1 MLGDSGIC
9 CSRNAGRVVFLN
21 DAKEASP
28 MPEIKKKTLF
38 IACGEFAVTII
49 TACLLSASV
58 NSTAD
63 GHTAPVTE
71 RNLEKLRDGISSHYS
86 IIDAD
91 IEPDIE
97 QTGRGSWYGGGFH
110 LRKTAS
116 GERFNMHDFTAA
128 HRSLPFGTIVR
139 VTDLTTE
146 KSVLVCINDRGP
158 FIRNKVIDLSR
169 KAAQVLG
176 GNLKHLKLEA
186 YLPGKSLLE
195 YNAKN
200 DNEADTVIGFGVDL
214 QLKAIAVDDG
224 EPRGYA
230 KTFSDALIIQKELRE
245 QFPDQEVIVSKASPA
260 DSDGRYAVFVT
271 PVAPDAQRTVQ
282 NGDVF

>member
-1 MLGDSGIC
+1 
-9 CSRNAGRVVFLN
+9 
-21 DAKEASP
+21 

-38 IACGEFAVTII
+38 IACGEIAVTII

-58 NSTAD
+58 NSTTN
-63 GHTAPVTE
+63 GHIAPVIE
-71 RNLEKLRDGISSHYS
+71 KKLEKLRAELLSAGPVL
-86 IIDAD
+86 DAD

-110 LRKTAS
+110 SRRTAS

-139 VTDLTTE
+139 VTDLITE

-176 GNLKHLKLEA
+176 GDLKSLKLEA

-214 QLKAIAVDDG
+214 QLKAIAVDDD
-224 EPRGYA
+224 EPSGYA
-230 KTFSDALIIQKELRE
+230 ETFSDALTIQKELRE
-245 QFPDQEVIVSKASPA
+245 QFPNQEVIVSKASPSA
-260 DSDGRYAVFVT
+260 GDGRYAVFVAPAA
-271 PVAPDAQRTVQ
+271 PVGRRAVR
-282 NGDVF
+282 NSYVF